1 MKKLILPIFLICSLV
16 FTLGSYSFVD
26 QNLSYLNFLYTGFW
40 FSNRVL
46 VSIIYATIVGIL
58 FVSYFLILKHS
69 KYFENN
75 IWKIIG
81 IVVAILILSYPAAL
95 SYDIFNYV
103 TTAKVAFHYHE
114 NPYLIYPI
122 EFSGDPYLAFTRA
135 TNKTALYGP
144 LWIGITAVPFIL
156 GFGNF
161 IFTLFLFKLV
171 PLIFYLG
178 ICWLI
183 YKLSNNKTNVLYFAL
198 NPLVLIETFISG
210 HNDVVM
216 MFFALLSFYFIFQK
230 KLGFSL
236 ISLLCSILIKFSTLF
251 LIPVYLLAIF
261 KKNID
266 QEKIFKY
273 SAISMFVI
281 FLLSP
286 IREELYPW
294 YAIWFITFVSLISS
308 KLIRS
313 FVILLSF
320 ALLMRYIPYMWTGY
334 YFGITPIFRE
344 ILTIIPILFFLIYS
358 IFKNK
363 FKINK

>member
-1 MKKLILPIFLICSLV
+1 MKKLILPIFLFCLV
-16 FTLGSYSFVD
+16 TLTLGSYLFVD

-58 FVSYFLILKHS
+58 FVSYFLILKHA

-114 NPYLIYPI
+114 NPYVIYPI
-122 EFSGDPYLAFTRA
+122 EFLGDPYLVFTRA

-144 LWIGITAVPFIL
+144 LWIGITALPFIL

-178 ICWLI
+178 ICWSI
-183 YKLSNNKTNVLYFAL
+183 YKLSNKLNVLYFAL
-198 NPLVLIETFISG
+198 NPLVLIETFVSG

-230 KLGFSL
+230 KFGFSI
-236 ISLLCSILIKFSTLF
+236 ISLLCSILIKFSTMF
-251 LIPVYLLAIF
+251 LIPVYLFAIF
-261 KKNID
+261 KKNTD

-273 SAISMFVI
+273 AAFSMFII

-286 IREELYPW
+286 FREELYPW

-313 FVILLSF
+313 FVIVLSF

-334 YFGITPIFRE
+334 YFGITPVLRE
-344 ILTIIPILFFLIYS
+344 ILTVIPIILFLLIVCL
-358 IFKNK
+358 KK
-363 FKINK
+363 FYRS